1 MWNRISYRDKLLLWV
16 MPVLLLGLVALAVG
30 AYWYSHK
37 VVEEKLTQSM
47 LATAEK
53 AAAGLEL
60 WCRTLV
66 VEPETIAATPAAK
79 AINESF
85 AQIDAQN
92 LNRKKFLQAHYPDL
106 FLDIYAAN
114 RDGVYHSLY
123 LEGTEGRIYVG
134 NVWSREYFQSIMA
147 GGGTQLTP
155 PLLSRTTGKPTIFA
169 VAPILDE
176 NDKPQGL
183 VGAGISLGYVEKMAQ
198 SMRVGETG
206 YGIIVAKDGTFI
218 YHPRHDFI
226 MVKRISEFPDESI
239 QELGRQM
246 QSGGSGVYRYEFE
259 GQKKVAFYA
268 AVPFAGWSVATTIEE
283 AELLAPLRQM
293 LQFLLGITT
302 LILVV
307 VGLVLWLA
315 ARRLTQ
321 PLRQLD
327 QQARRIGEGDLETPL
342 LRLDSGD
349 EVGRL
354 AAAFRYMVEMLRQMV
369 RELAQKN
376 QDLEEARNRLEQKVA
391 EKTQDLMASNEE
403 LTAMNEALEH
413 ANSRLEEEVEIR
425 RQTGERLQLRERQYL
440 AAMDLVT
447 RPASESS
454 QCLEIIL
461 RNALELVNAPS
472 GYIGLYDV
480 KAHEFVLHHAKGL
493 HAQRIQKAFPM
504 GIGMQ
509 GKVYASGELLY
520 VEDYRT
526 YPKRISDTY
535 LASMTNIIMLPLKN
549 GADVCGV
556 FAASWEDEVRRI
568 HEEDVET
575 LRQFADLASVI
586 LERVQAQ
593 EVIRHMAF
601 HDSLTG
607 LPNRA
612 GLQEKLREELVINNE
627 TKKGALFFVDMDDLK
642 AINDNFGHSSGDHV
656 IITAGNIL
664 CRVLGKDAFV
674 SRLGG
679 DEFIAVL
686 SDLEREAA
694 SAVAEQVI
702 RELGCEYAVAGRQVH
717 LSASLGVALYPED
730 GETEEELLKRSDS
743 AMYAA
748 KRAGRNCWRFY
759 ETALSDEAYERMAL
773 TNSLRRA
780 LENKELFLQYQPQL
794 DLTSGRVSGF
804 EALLRWRSEEHGFV
818 SPAKFIPIAEEC
830 GLILPIGAWVLEEA
844 ARFAKRLAARGF
856 GEVHIAV
863 NISPKQLLAADFVK
877 QVQDILTREEVAMEQ
892 IVLEVTE
899 GIMIESMEESIG
911 KLWELRKM
919 GLLLALDDFGTGYS
933 SLTYLKHLPINIL
946 KMDKS
951 FINVEEMEGTQEEM
965 IASIISLGHTL
976 GMVLVAE
983 GVETE
988 VQQEVLKRRGCDCLQ
1003 GYIFS
1008 RPVDAEEALK
1018 FLM

>member
-16 MPVLLLGLVALAVG
+16 MPVLLLGLVALAAG
-30 AYWYSHK
+30 AYWYSYK

-85 AQIDAQN
+85 DRIDAQN

-114 RDGVYHSLY
+114 REGVYHSLY

-226 MVKRISEFPDESI
+226 MVKRISEFPDETI

-315 ARRLTQ
+315 ARHLTQ

-413 ANSRLEEEVEIR
+413 ANSRLGEEVEIR

-686 SDLEREAA
+686 SGLEREAA

>member
-16 MPVLLLGLVALAVG
+16 MPVLLLGLVALAAG
-30 AYWYSHK
+30 AYWYSYK

-85 AQIDAQN
+85 DRIDAQN

-226 MVKRISEFPDESI
+226 MVKRISEFPDETI

-315 ARRLTQ
+315 ARHLTQ

-413 ANSRLEEEVEIR
+413 ANSRLGEEVEIR

-686 SDLEREAA
+686 SGLEREAA

>member
-114 RDGVYHSLY
+114 REGVYHSLY

-226 MVKRISEFPDESI
+226 MVKRISEFPDETI

-283 AELLAPLRQM
+283 AELLAPLQQM

-315 ARRLTQ
+315 ARHLTQ

-702 RELGCEYAVAGRQVH
+702 RELSCEYAVAGRQVH

>member
-16 MPVLLLGLVALAVG
+16 MPVLLLGLVALAAG
-30 AYWYSHK
+30 AYWYSYK

-85 AQIDAQN
+85 DRIDAQN

-114 RDGVYHSLY
+114 REGVYHSLY

-226 MVKRISEFPDESI
+226 MVKRISEFPDETI

-315 ARRLTQ
+315 ARHLTQ

-702 RELGCEYAVAGRQVH
+702 RELSCEYAVAGRQVH

>member
-114 RDGVYHSLY
+114 REGVYHSLY

-226 MVKRISEFPDESI
+226 MVKRISEFPDETI
-239 QELGRQM
+239 RKLGRQM

-315 ARRLTQ
+315 ARHLTQ

-702 RELGCEYAVAGRQVH
+702 RELSCEYAVAGRQVH

>member
-114 RDGVYHSLY
+114 REGVYHSLY

-226 MVKRISEFPDESI
+226 MVKRISEFPDETI

-315 ARRLTQ
+315 ARHLTQ

-702 RELGCEYAVAGRQVH
+702 RELSCEYAVAGRQVH

>member
-16 MPVLLLGLVALAVG
+16 MPVLLLGLVALAAG

-85 AQIDAQN
+85 DRIDAQN

-114 RDGVYHSLY
+114 REGVYHSLY

-226 MVKRISEFPDESI
+226 MVKRISEFPDETI

-686 SDLEREAA
+686 SGLEREAA

-794 DLTSGRVSGF
+794 DLTLGRVSGF

>member
-1 MWNRISYRDKLLLWV
+1 MWNRISYRNKLLLWV
-16 MPVLLLGLVALAVG
+16 MPVLLLGLVGLASG
-30 AYWYSHK
+30 AYWYNHK

-85 AQIDAQN
+85 ARIDAQN

-114 RDGVYHSLY
+114 REGIYHSLY

-183 VGAGISLGYVEKMAQ
+183 VGAGISLDYVEKMAQ

-206 YGIIVAKDGTFI
+206 YGIIVAKDGTFL
-218 YHPRHDFI
+218 YHPRRDFI
-226 MVKRISEFPDESI
+226 MAKRISEFPDETI
-239 QELGRQM
+239 QELGRRM
-246 QSGGSGVYRYEFE
+246 LSGGSGVYRYEFE

-302 LILVV
+302 LLLGVV
-307 VGLVLWLA
+307 ALILWLA
-315 ARRLTQ
+315 AGRLTQ

-342 LRLDSGD
+342 LRLDSED

-354 AAAFRYMVEMLRQMV
+354 AAAFRYMVDMLRQMM
-369 RELAQKN
+369 RELELKN
-376 QDLEEARNRLEQKVA
+376 QDLAEARNRLEQKVA

-403 LTAMNEALEH
+403 LTAMNEAQED
-413 ANSRLEEEVEIR
+413 ANSRLEEEVEMR
-425 RQTGERLQLRERQYL
+425 RQTSERLQLRERQYL

-447 RPASESS
+447 RPVSESS

-461 RNALELVNAPS
+461 RNALELVEAPS
-472 GYIGLYDV
+472 GYIGLYD
-480 KAHEFVLHHAKGL
+480 ANAQEFVLHHAKGL

-509 GKVYASGELLY
+509 GQVYASGELLY
-520 VEDYRT
+520 VEDYRV
-526 YPKRISDTY
+526 YPKRISDMY
-535 LASMTNIIMLPLKN
+535 LSNMTNIIMLPLKN
-549 GADVCGV
+549 GSGVCGV
-556 FAASWEDEVRRI
+556 FAASWEDEVHHI
-568 HEEDVET
+568 QEEDVET
-575 LRQFADLASVI
+575 LRQFADLASVL

-612 GLQEKLREELVINNE
+612 GLQEKLREELILNNE
-627 TKKGALFFVDMDDLK
+627 GKKGALFFIDMDDLK

-664 CRVLGKDAFV
+664 CRVLGKEAFV

-679 DEFIAVL
+679 DEFIALVPGL
-686 SDLEREAA
+686 GRSEAG
-694 SAVAEQVI
+694 SVAEQVI
-702 RELGCEYAVAGRQVH
+702 RELGCEYAVAGRKVH
-717 LSASLGVALYPED
+717 LSASLGVVLYPED
-730 GETEEELLKRSDS
+730 GETAEELLKRSDS

-794 DLTSGRVSGF
+794 DFASGRVSGF

-830 GLILPIGAWVLEEA
+830 GLILPIGAWVLGEA
-844 ARFAKRLAARGF
+844 ARFAKRLEARGF
-856 GEVHIAV
+856 GAVHVAV
-863 NISPKQLLAADFVK
+863 NISPKQLLAADFVE
-877 QVQDILTREEVAMEQ
+877 QVQEVLIREEVAMEQ

-933 SLTYLKHLPINIL
+933 SLTYLKHLPVNIL

-976 GMVLVAE
+976 GMALVAE

-988 VQQEVLKRRGCDCLQ
+988 VQKEVLKRRGCDCLQ

>member
-1 MWNRISYRDKLLLWV
+1 MWERTSYRNKLLLWV
-16 MPVLLLGLVALAVG
+16 MPVLLLGLIALAAG
-30 AYWYSHK
+30 AYWYNHK
-37 VVEEKLTQSM
+37 VVEEELTQSM

-53 AAAGLEL
+53 AAEGLDL
-60 WCRTLV
+60 WSRMLV

-85 AQIDAQN
+85 TQIDAQN
-92 LNRKKFLQAHYPDL
+92 LNRKKFLQSNYPDL

-114 RDGVYHSLY
+114 RDGVYHTLY
-123 LEGTEGRIYVG
+123 FEGNEGRVYVG
-134 NVWSREYFQSIMA
+134 DVSNREYFQSIMS

-155 PLLSRTTGKPTIFA
+155 PMVSRTTGKPTIFA

-218 YHPRHDFI
+218 YHPRRDFI
-226 MVKRISEFPDESI
+226 MAKRISEFPDESVR
-239 QELGRQM
+239 ELGRQM
-246 QSGGSGVYRYEFE
+246 QKGGSGVYRYELE

-293 LQFLLGITT
+293 LGFLLAITAVLLALVGGI
-302 LILVV
+302 
-307 VGLVLWLA
+307 LWYA
-315 ARRLTQ
+315 ARQLTQ
-321 PLRQLD
+321 PLQLLD
-327 QQARRIGEGDLETPL
+327 QQARRIGEGNLDAPL
-342 LRLDSGD
+342 VRLDSED

-354 AAAFRYMVEMLRQMV
+354 AGAFHYMVEMVRQMLG
-369 RELAQKN
+369 ELALKN
-376 QDLEEARNRLEQKVA
+376 QALEEARTRLEQKVA

-413 ANSRLEEEVEIR
+413 ANNRLEEEVEMR
-425 RQTGERLQLRERQYL
+425 RQTSERLQLRERQYL
-440 AAMDLVT
+440 AALDLVT

-461 RNALELVNAPS
+461 RNALELVEAPS

-480 KAHEFVLHHAKGL
+480 NAHEFVLHHAKGL

-509 GKVYASGELLY
+509 GQVYASGELLY
-520 VEDYRT
+520 VEDYRV
-526 YPKRISDTY
+526 YPERISDTY
-535 LASMTNIIMLPLKN
+535 LSNMTNIIMLPLKN
-549 GADVCGV
+549 GSDVCGV
-556 FAASWEDEVRRI
+556 FAASWEDEVHRI
-568 HEEDVET
+568 QEEDVET
-575 LRQFADLASVI
+575 LRQFADLASVV
-586 LERVQAQ
+586 LERIQAQ
-593 EVIRHMAF
+593 EVIHHMAF
-601 HDSLTG
+601 HDALTG

-612 GLQEKLREELVINNE
+612 GLQARLREELDAE
-627 TKKGALFFVDMDDLK
+627 QEKKNGALFFVDMDDLK

-664 CRVLGKDAFV
+664 CRTLGEDAFV

-679 DEFIAVL
+679 DEFIALLPAV
-686 SDLEREAA
+686 EREAA
-694 SAVAEQVI
+694 GAMAKQVI
-702 RELGCEYAVAGRQVH
+702 QALGCEYNVAGRQLH
-717 LSASLGVALYPED
+717 LSASLGVALYPDD
-730 GETEEELLKRSDS
+730 GVAAEELLKRADS

-759 ETALSDEAYERMAL
+759 ETALSDEAYERMVL

-794 DLTSGRVSGF
+794 DLLTGRVNGF

-818 SPAKFIPIAEEC
+818 SPAKFIPIAEES
-830 GLILPIGAWVLEEA
+830 GLILTIGAWVLGEA
-844 ARFAKRLAARGF
+844 ARFAKRLAARGL
-856 GEVHIAV
+856 GQVHIAV
-863 NISPKQLLAADFVK
+863 NISPKQLLAADFVA
-877 QVQDILTREEVAMEQ
+877 QVQEILTREGVAMEQ
-892 IVLEVTE
+892 MVLEVTE

-988 VQQEVLKRRGCDCLQ
+988 VQKEVLKRRGCDCLQ

>member
-60 WCRTLV
+60 WCLTLV

-85 AQIDAQN
+85 DRIDAQN

-114 RDGVYHSLY
+114 REGVYHSLY

-226 MVKRISEFPDESI
+226 MVKRISEFPDETI

-794 DLTSGRVSGF
+794 DLTLGRVSGF

>member
-114 RDGVYHSLY
+114 REGVYHSLY

-226 MVKRISEFPDESI
+226 MVKRISEFPDETI

>member
-16 MPVLLLGLVALAVG
+16 MPVLLLGLVALAAG

-114 RDGVYHSLY
+114 REGVYHSLY

-226 MVKRISEFPDESI
+226 MVKRISEFPDETI

-315 ARRLTQ
+315 ARHLTQ

-679 DEFIAVL
+679 DEFIAVF
-686 SDLEREAA
+686 SGLEREAA

>member
-16 MPVLLLGLVALAVG
+16 MPVLLLGLVALAAG
-30 AYWYSHK
+30 AYWYSYK

-85 AQIDAQN
+85 DRIDAQN

-226 MVKRISEFPDESI
+226 MVKRISEFPDETI

-686 SDLEREAA
+686 SGLEREAA

>member
-114 RDGVYHSLY
+114 REGVYHSLY

-493 HAQRIQKAFPM
+493 HAPRIQKAFPM

-702 RELGCEYAVAGRQVH
+702 RELSCEYAVAGRQVH

-933 SLTYLKHLPINIL
+933 SLTYLKHLPINLL

>member
-1 MWNRISYRDKLLLWV
+1 MRI
-16 MPVLLLGLVALAVG
+16 
-30 AYWYSHK
+30 
-37 VVEEKLTQSM
+37 
-47 LATAEK
+47 
-53 AAAGLEL
+53 
-60 WCRTLV
+60 
-66 VEPETIAATPAAK
+66 
-79 AINESF
+79 
-85 AQIDAQN
+85 
-92 LNRKKFLQAHYPDL
+92 
-106 FLDIYAAN
+106 
-114 RDGVYHSLY
+114 
-123 LEGTEGRIYVG
+123 
-134 NVWSREYFQSIMA
+134 
-147 GGGTQLTP
+147 
-155 PLLSRTTGKPTIFA
+155 
-169 VAPILDE
+169 
-176 NDKPQGL
+176 
-183 VGAGISLGYVEKMAQ
+183 
-198 SMRVGETG
+198 GETG

-218 YHPRHDFI
+218 YHPRREFI
-226 MVKRISEFPDESI
+226 MATRISESSDETVR
-239 QELGRQM
+239 ELGRQM
-246 QSGGSGVYRYEFE
+246 QSGGSGIYRYEFE

-268 AVPFAGWSVATTIEE
+268 AVPFAGWSVATTIAE

-302 LILVV
+302 VLLVV
-307 VGLVLWLA
+307 VGLILWLA

-321 PLRQLD
+321 PLQQLD

-354 AAAFRYMVEMLRQMV
+354 AAAFRYMVDMLRQMV
-369 RELAQKN
+369 RELALKN
-376 QDLEEARNRLEQKVA
+376 QDLEEARNRLEQKVE

-403 LTAMNEALEH
+403 LTAMNEAQEH
-413 ANSRLEEEVEIR
+413 ANSRLEEEVEMR
-425 RQTGERLQLRERQYL
+425 RQTSERLQLRERQYL

-447 RPASESS
+447 RPVSESS
-454 QCLEIIL
+454 QCLEVIL
-461 RNALELVNAPS
+461 RNALELVEAPS

-480 KAHEFVLHHAKGL
+480 TAQEFVLHHAKGL

-509 GKVYASGELLY
+509 GQVYASGELLY
-520 VEDYRT
+520 VEDYRV
-526 YPKRISDTY
+526 YPERISDMY
-535 LASMTNIIMLPLKN
+535 LANMTNIIMLPLKN
-549 GADVCGV
+549 GSAVCGV
-556 FAASWEDEVRRI
+556 FAASWEGEVRRI
-568 HEEDVET
+568 QEKDVET

-593 EVIRHMAF
+593 EVIHHMAF
-601 HDSLTG
+601 HDALTG

-612 GLQEKLREELVINNE
+612 GLQRKLRYELIE
-627 TKKGALFFVDMDDLK
+627 SKKEKQGALFFIDMDDLK

-664 CRVLGKDAFV
+664 CQVLGKEAFV

-679 DEFIAVL
+679 DEFIAL
-686 SDLEREAA
+686 IPGLGQEAA
-694 SAVAEQVI
+694 GAVAEKVI

-717 LSASLGVALYPED
+717 LSASLGVVLYPED
-730 GETEEELLKRSDS
+730 GETAEELLKRADS

-794 DLTSGRVSGF
+794 DLISGRVNGF

-830 GLILPIGAWVLEEA
+830 GLILPIGAWVLGEA

-856 GEVHIAV
+856 GQVHIAV
-863 NISPKQLLAADFVK
+863 NISPKQLLAADFVR
-877 QVQDILTREEVAMEQ
+877 QVQDILTREEVELEQ
-892 IVLEVTE
+892 MVLEVTE

-951 FINVEEMEGTQEEM
+951 FINVEDMEGTQEEM

-988 VQQEVLKRRGCDCLQ
+988 LQKEVLKRRGCDCLQ

>member
-16 MPVLLLGLVALAVG
+16 MPVLLLGLVALAAG
-30 AYWYSHK
+30 AYWYNHK

-53 AAAGLEL
+53 AAAGLDL

-66 VEPETIAATPAAK
+66 VEPETIAATPSAK

-85 AQIDAQN
+85 DRIDEQN

-114 RDGVYHSLY
+114 RDGVYHTLY
-123 LEGTEGRIYVG
+123 LQGTEGRVFVG
-134 NVWSREYFQSIMA
+134 NISTRDYFKSIMA

-155 PLLSRTTGKPTIFA
+155 PLVSRTTGKPAIFA

-183 VGAGISLGYVEKMAQ
+183 VGAGISLDYVEKMAQ

-206 YGIIVAKDGTFI
+206 YGIIIAKDGTFI
-218 YHPRHDFI
+218 YHPRQDF
-226 MVKRISEFPDESI
+226 MMSKRISEFPDETVR
-239 QELGRQM
+239 ELGRQM
-246 QSGGSGVYRYEFE
+246 QNGGSGVYRYEFE
-259 GQKKVAFYA
+259 GKRKVAFYS

-283 AELLAPLRQM
+283 VELLAPLRQM
-293 LQFLLGITT
+293 LQFLLGITA
-302 LILVV
+302 LVLTV
-307 VGLVLWLA
+307 VGGILWLS
-315 ARRLTQ
+315 ARHLTQ

-327 QQARRIGEGDLETPL
+327 QQARKIGEGNLDVPL
-342 LRLDSGD
+342 LRLESED

-354 AAAFRYMVEMLRQMV
+354 AAAFRYMVEMVRQMV
-369 RELAQKN
+369 RELALKN
-376 QDLEEARNRLEQKVA
+376 QALEEARNRLEQKVE

-403 LTAMNEALEH
+403 LIAMNEALE
-413 ANSRLEEEVEIR
+413 NTNIRLEEEVEIR
-425 RQTGERLQLRERQYL
+425 RQTSERLQMRERQYL

-447 RPASESS
+447 RPVSESS

-461 RNALELVNAPS
+461 RNALELVGAPS
-472 GYIGLYDV
+472 GYIGLYDA

-509 GKVYASGELLY
+509 GKVYESGELLY
-520 VEDYRT
+520 VEDYRV
-526 YPKRISDTY
+526 YPERISDMY
-535 LASMTNIIMLPLKN
+535 LANMTNIIMLPLKN
-549 GADVCGV
+549 GSNVCGV
-556 FAASWEDEVRRI
+556 FAASWEDEVCRI
-568 HEEDVET
+568 KEEDMET
-575 LRQFADLASVI
+575 LRQFADLASVL

-593 EVIRHMAF
+593 EVIHHMAF
-601 HDSLTG
+601 HDALTG

-612 GLQEKLREELVINNE
+612 GLQRKLREELIVSKAE
-627 TKKGALFFVDMDDLK
+627 KKGALFFVDMDDLK

-656 IITAGNIL
+656 IITAGTIL
-664 CRVLGKDAFV
+664 CRTLGKEAFV

-679 DEFIAVL
+679 DEFIALLPGL
-686 SDLEREAA
+686 SREAA
-694 SAVAEQVI
+694 ESIAAEVI
-702 RELGCEYAVAGRQVH
+702 RELGCEYTVSGRQVH

-730 GETEEELLKRSDS
+730 GESEEELLKRADS

-759 ETALSDEAYERMAL
+759 EPALSDEAYERMAL

-780 LENKELFLQYQPQL
+780 VERKELFLQYQPQL
-794 DLTSGRVSGF
+794 DLASGRVSGF
-804 EALLRWRSEEHGFV
+804 EALLRWRSEEHGLV

-844 ARFAKRLAARGF
+844 ARFAKQLAVRGF
-856 GEVHIAV
+856 KQVHVAV
-863 NISPKQLLAADFVK
+863 NISPKQLLAVDFVK
-877 QVQDILTREEVAMEQ
+877 QVQDILMREKVDLEQ

-899 GIMIESMEESIG
+899 GVMIESMEESIS
-911 KLWELRKM
+911 KLWKLRKM

-951 FINVEEMEGTQEEM
+951 FINAEDMEGTQEEM
-965 IASIISLGHTL
+965 IASIIALGHTL
-976 GMVLVAE
+976 GMALVAE

-988 VQQEVLKRRGCDCLQ
+988 LQQEVLRRRGCDCLQ

-1008 RPVDAEEALK
+1008 RPVDEADALK

>member
-16 MPVLLLGLVALAVG
+16 MPVLLLGLVALAAG

-85 AQIDAQN
+85 DRIDAQN

-686 SDLEREAA
+686 SGLEREAA

>member
-16 MPVLLLGLVALAVG
+16 MPVLLLGLVALAAG

-85 AQIDAQN
+85 DRIDAQN

-114 RDGVYHSLY
+114 REGVYHSLY

-226 MVKRISEFPDESI
+226 MVKRISEFPDETI

-315 ARRLTQ
+315 ARHLTQ

-686 SDLEREAA
+686 SGLEREAA

-794 DLTSGRVSGF
+794 DLTLGRVSGF

>member
-114 RDGVYHSLY
+114 REGVYHSLY

-283 AELLAPLRQM
+283 AELLAPLQQM

-686 SDLEREAA
+686 SGLEREAA

-702 RELGCEYAVAGRQVH
+702 RELSCEYAVAGRQVH

>member
-16 MPVLLLGLVALAVG
+16 MPVLLLGLVALAAG

-114 RDGVYHSLY
+114 REGVYHSLY

-226 MVKRISEFPDESI
+226 MVKRISEFPDETI

-315 ARRLTQ
+315 ARHLTQ

>member
-16 MPVLLLGLVALAVG
+16 MPVLLLGLVALAAG
-30 AYWYSHK
+30 AYWYSYK

-114 RDGVYHSLY
+114 REGVYHSLY

-226 MVKRISEFPDESI
+226 MVKRISEFPDETI

-549 GADVCGV
+549 GAAVCGV

-686 SDLEREAA
+686 SGLEREAA

-702 RELGCEYAVAGRQVH
+702 RELSCEYAVAGRQVH

>member
-16 MPVLLLGLVALAVG
+16 MPVLLLGLVALAAG
-30 AYWYSHK
+30 AYWYSYK

-114 RDGVYHSLY
+114 REGVYHSLY

-686 SDLEREAA
+686 SGLERESA

-702 RELGCEYAVAGRQVH
+702 RELSCEYAVAGRQVH

>member
-16 MPVLLLGLVALAVG
+16 MPVLLLGLVALAAG
-30 AYWYSHK
+30 AYWYSYK

-114 RDGVYHSLY
+114 REGVYHSLY

-226 MVKRISEFPDESI
+226 MVKRISEFPDETI

-315 ARRLTQ
+315 ARHLTQ

-686 SDLEREAA
+686 SGLEREAA